1 MKEGKRV
8 NIIVTTFKS
17 YVTLKDIDC
26 ALLKELR
33 ENHLKNLVNE
43 NFSNSGE
50 QKFIRFIN
58 FTQLTQELLPE
69 VLSTEEKVFNT
80 KLYGKS

>member
-8 NIIVTTFKS
+8 NIIVTTFQS
-17 YVTLKDIDC
+17 DITVKDIDC

-58 FTQLTQELLPE
+58 FTQLTQEFLP
-69 VLSTEEKVFNT
+69 
-80 KLYGKS
+80 